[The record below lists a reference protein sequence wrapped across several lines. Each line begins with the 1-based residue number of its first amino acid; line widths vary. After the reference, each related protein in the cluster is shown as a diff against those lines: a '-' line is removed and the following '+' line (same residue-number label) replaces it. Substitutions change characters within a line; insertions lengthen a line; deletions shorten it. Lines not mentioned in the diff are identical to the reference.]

1 MELEFIINGCV
12 AIYDAAEAD
21 AGEPLVNGVTVTAD
35 TDDGTYEIVIK
46 KKGA

>member
-1 MELEFIINGCV
+1 MGLEVIVNGCI
-12 AIYDAAEAD
+12 AIYDAAEA

-35 TDDGTYEIVIK
+35 TDDGAYEIVIK